1 MKTNRTHAHKTSQS
15 DEPSFSCLQNAII
28 INALINERMNH
39 IRKTKERLYALV
51 QIMAQFILCMQH
63 TSEAQNVFL
72 SPAA

>member
-28 INALINERMNH
+28 INALINERMNQSQN
-39 IRKTKERLYALV
+39 ERAP
-51 QIMAQFILCMQH
+51 LCAGANNGSIYSMRAAH